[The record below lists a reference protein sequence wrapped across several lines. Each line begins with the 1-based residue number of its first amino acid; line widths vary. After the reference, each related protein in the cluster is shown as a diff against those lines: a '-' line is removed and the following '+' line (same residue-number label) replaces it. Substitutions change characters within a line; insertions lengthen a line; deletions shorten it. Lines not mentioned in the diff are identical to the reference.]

1 MKQQGKLACWLL
13 CFALCFC
20 MVLALVPAT
29 EAAAACAHVD
39 QTVKDGRCDICQ
51 GLMAPVQLIQT
62 SASLEGNICVNYF
75 MLLSDEVAND
85 KDAYIQFTMADGEEI
100 QTSVRDS
107 KLIDGYDV
115 FTCEVDAKEMTDIIT
130 MQFFYGNG
138 QPALAEAHPYNVRA
152 YAQHVMKH
160 YTDEKTQDLMTAMVN
175 YGAASQLHFDYHT
188 DDLANYDKDGNLMVT
203 VPDYE
208 NVHITEFGFT
218 PGQGTQNV
226 KLYSASLLLNSE
238 TTLRLFFN
246 GKISATHNGK
256 NLDVKQ
262 RSGLYYVD
270 IVGIA
275 ARELDDDVTIT
286 INDGTESANI
296 VFSPMSYCQ
305 IVEQDTSGA
314 YDTEMKNLVRALYLY
329 NKAADEYFGDAV
341 IGPQGTNMVNALHYL
356 NGDKNNTKITE
367 QVNSV
372 TFGRSRDYRNIV
384 RENTGI
390 LMDEEQDVP
399 VYVYYILNGEKYDLY
414 FLAND
419 DIYLPKYSYQLFYN
433 GVAMSSLTSVNT
445 QNLNTSRAENM
456 ARMFRNCTALV
467 DVDVSN
473 FDTSSVTAI
482 DHMFYI
488 CSSLTK
494 LNVSGWDV
502 SKVTSLQRMFY
513 KCGKLSQIEGL
524 SNWNTGNVTN
534 MSSMFYLCSSLTDV
548 GDLTNWD
555 TSNVTTM
562 QTMFDECSSLK
573 TLKADN
579 WNTGKVTNFVET
591 FYGCTNL
598 ERVEAA
604 NWKTGNVTAM
614 NGMFWECPS
623 LMYLDVSKW
632 DVSNVQ
638 NFYST
643 FTNCQSLPAL
653 DVSNW
658 NTSNVTNMS
667 FMFKDCSSLQTL
679 DVSEWNVSKV
689 DTFAQFMYNCSALTK
704 LDVSNWDTSSAT
716 RMDWMFA
723 ECRNLSELDPS
734 GFNVSKVTTMADM
747 FNACKKLTA
756 LDLSNWDVS
765 NVTSMHAMF
774 GVSTGSGSMALQ
786 TVNLEGWN
794 PTNVNDLSFMFY
806 GCNQLTE
813 VDMGGWN
820 MPKMRTVSHLFA
832 DNNKL
837 TSVDL
842 SGWNTPSLEVLDAM
856 FNDCHALTELDVSDI
871 DTAKVKEFSQV
882 FEACWNLKTITGLEN
897 WNTTSAATFTQM
909 FSGCSAL
916 TELNLS
922 SFNTRSA
929 WDGYT
934 TENDK
939 PGFWNPVFGSMF
951 SGVNSL
957 QKLTLGADFCF
968 TANGAAVPVVLPNPA
983 SIDGQATKWYNAE
996 NDTYYDAS
1004 TIPEPTDK
1012 AVTYVA
1018 AGATMYNALHYL
1030 NGDKT
1035 STKITTAVNSVTF
1048 DLKENHPDIV
1058 NNNTGILMDVEQDTP
1073 AYVYYI
1079 LNGEKYDLYFLS
1091 NDAIYAPANV
1101 AGLFKGMTNLTAVET
1116 GNFNVSR
1123 AENMNQWFRKCGAL
1137 KSVSGIEK
1145 WDTSAVTNMSSMF
1158 RECGVSGN
1166 LNLTGWNV
1174 SNVTTMKTMFY
1185 RCPNAFSLNAKG
1197 WDTGNVTDMS
1207 YMFTECSKLLSVNA
1221 AGWDTSEVTTMYVMF
1236 AQCGSLTTLNATGWN
1251 TSKVTDVRLM
1261 FQGDRSLATVDGSG
1275 GWNLASVT
1283 KAECMFD
1290 TCSSLTELDVAS
1302 WNLSKADTLWNMFV
1316 KCTNL
1321 TTLNGEENWK
1331 LSSATTTNFM
1341 FQDCYKLQELSVRN
1355 WDMSSVTSMEAM
1367 FFACYNLRELDVTD
1381 WDVSKV
1387 TNFRY
1392 WIGSANQNEGDMKL
1406 EKIIGTENWR
1416 PVSAVNIGSMFYG
1429 CGQLT
1434 ELNLSGW
1441 DMPNMTNAN
1450 HMFADCYKLKS
1461 INLSGWNTPSVFSID
1476 CMFNHCKALS
1486 TIDLSSFTTNNVLE
1500 FSQLFEGCESLTEI
1514 TGLKNFNTAKGA
1526 SFSEMF
1532 SGCKS
1537 LKVLDLSSFDTRGAN
1552 ESYKYHYTHVT
1563 DYSEGFENMF
1573 ANMTSL
1579 EKLVLGENFSFD
1591 GDGKVTTAGYKCV
1604 LPNPAPIDGQATKWY
1619 NAETDTYYDASE
1631 IPQHTDKAVTYV
1643 AAVPPANP

>member
-39 QTVKDGRCDICQ
+39 ETVKDGRCDICQ
-51 GLMAPVQLIQT
+51 ELMAPVQLIQT

-175 YGAASQLHFDYHT
+175 YGAASQIHFDYHT

-384 RENTGI
+384 RE
-390 LMDEEQDVP
+390 
-399 VYVYYILNGEKYDLY
+399 
-414 FLAND
+414 
-419 DIYLPKYSYQLFYN
+419 
-433 GVAMSSLTSVNT
+433 
-445 QNLNTSRAENM
+445 
-456 ARMFRNCTALV
+456 
-467 DVDVSN
+467 
-473 FDTSSVTAI
+473 
-482 DHMFYI
+482 
-488 CSSLTK
+488 
-494 LNVSGWDV
+494 
-502 SKVTSLQRMFY
+502 
-513 KCGKLSQIEGL
+513 
-524 SNWNTGNVTN
+524 
-534 MSSMFYLCSSLTDV
+534 
-548 GDLTNWD
+548 
-555 TSNVTTM
+555 
-562 QTMFDECSSLK
+562 
-573 TLKADN
+573 
-579 WNTGKVTNFVET
+579 
-591 FYGCTNL
+591 
-598 ERVEAA
+598 
-604 NWKTGNVTAM
+604 
-614 NGMFWECPS
+614 
-623 LMYLDVSKW
+623 
-632 DVSNVQ
+632 
-638 NFYST
+638 
-643 FTNCQSLPAL
+643 
-653 DVSNW
+653 
-658 NTSNVTNMS
+658 
-667 FMFKDCSSLQTL
+667 
-679 DVSEWNVSKV
+679 
-689 DTFAQFMYNCSALTK
+689 
-704 LDVSNWDTSSAT
+704 
-716 RMDWMFA
+716 
-723 ECRNLSELDPS
+723 
-734 GFNVSKVTTMADM
+734 
-747 FNACKKLTA
+747 
-756 LDLSNWDVS
+756 
-765 NVTSMHAMF
+765 
-774 GVSTGSGSMALQ
+774 
-786 TVNLEGWN
+786 
-794 PTNVNDLSFMFY
+794 
-806 GCNQLTE
+806 
-813 VDMGGWN
+813 
-820 MPKMRTVSHLFA
+820 
-832 DNNKL
+832 
-837 TSVDL
+837 
-842 SGWNTPSLEVLDAM
+842 
-856 FNDCHALTELDVSDI
+856 
-871 DTAKVKEFSQV
+871 
-882 FEACWNLKTITGLEN
+882 
-897 WNTTSAATFTQM
+897 
-909 FSGCSAL
+909 
-916 TELNLS
+916 
-922 SFNTRSA
+922 
-929 WDGYT
+929 
-934 TENDK
+934 
-939 PGFWNPVFGSMF
+939 
-951 SGVNSL
+951 
-957 QKLTLGADFCF
+957 
-968 TANGAAVPVVLPNPA
+968 
-983 SIDGQATKWYNAE
+983 
-996 NDTYYDAS
+996 
-1004 TIPEPTDK
+1004 
-1012 AVTYVA
+1012 
-1018 AGATMYNALHYL
+1018 
-1030 NGDKT
+1030 
-1035 STKITTAVNSVTF
+1035 
-1048 DLKENHPDIV
+1048 
-1058 NNNTGILMDVEQDTP
+1058 NTGILMDVEQDTP